1 MKIPLALA
9 AALVITFGTLGALDW
24 TLIEAQRAPRGEVT
38 VTQLPD
44 AADSARLAQVNHDRT
59 LRIAGHL

>member
-24 TLIEAQRAPRGEVT
+24 SLLEAQRPPQGEVT
-38 VTQLPD
+38 VTQLPH
-44 AADSARLAQVNHDRT
+44 ASDSALLAQVNDDRVRTAGT
-59 LRIAGHL
+59 L